1 MAAVEPLLP
10 QRWRGTLS
18 LEFAARAGRT
28 VLARRKHEGPL
39 YVQQPFYPGDGAC
52 HAYLLHPPG
61 GLAGGDELSI
71 EAAAAPGSAA
81 LLTTPAATKFYRSEG
96 LPSIQRQRI
105 VVAAQASLEWLPQES
120 ILFGGSRAELATE
133 IELDA
138 DARFFGWEQLVLGRP
153 LSGDHY
159 EAATL
164 VQRTR
169 IDVGGETCLDD
180 TLRWRSGD
188 RLLAAEWG
196 LAGFGVCGVLYAYP
210 ADARLLALS
219 RECLGAA
226 TPSSGREAVRH
237 GATLLDRLLVVR
249 CLAHEPEVL
258 RNLFEALWT
267 RLRPAV
273 TGRAPSAPRIWR
285 T

>member
-1 MAAVEPLLP
+1 MAAVEPLAP
-10 QRWRGTLS
+10 PRWRGTLA

-28 VLARRKHEGPL
+28 VLAQRRHEGPL
-39 YVQQPFYPGDGAC
+39 YVQRPFYPGDGSC

-61 GLAGGDELSI
+61 GLAGGDELAI
-71 EAAAAPGSAA
+71 HAKARPGAAA
-81 LLTTPAATKFYRSEG
+81 LVTTPAATKFYRSDG
-96 LPSIQRQRI
+96 LPSVQRQHLA
-105 VVAAQASLEWLPQES
+105 VAADAGLEWLPQES
-120 ILFGGSRAELATE
+120 ILFGGSRAELTTTVD
-133 IELDA
+133 IDV

-153 LSGDHY
+153 LSGDRY
-159 EAATL
+159 EAAAL

-180 TLRWRSGD
+180 ALRWRSGD
-188 RLLAAEWG
+188 RLLSAEWG
-196 LAGFGVCGVLYAYP
+196 LAGFGVCGVQYAYP

-219 RECLGAA
+219 RECLAA
-226 TPSSGREAVRH
+226 AAPSSSREAVRH

-258 RNLFEALWT
+258 RNLFEALWSC
-267 RLRPAV
+267 LRPSV
-273 TGRAPSAPRIWR
+273 MGRAPSAPRIWR